1 MKKIISGCLTLSMVF
16 CLASGFTSAAE
27 EQNALERIQ
36 ESGKLVMATDAAWPP
51 FEFME
56 GEDVVGVDVA
66 IAQDIADGLGVE
78 LEVINVAFD
87 SLSMYL
93 ENQEADIAIAAIT
106 VTEDRQEVMEF
117 SEPYT
122 DTYQYIVVKEDDD
135 SVETIED
142 LAGYI
147 IGVHLGTTGDFLASD
162 EVNMGVLAGT
172 GASVQQYKDLT
183 VAALGLNAGDVQ
195 AIVCDK
201 LLAEN
206 LCEVNEGL
214 KCFEAVYE
222 DGSST
227 NEQYAIAANK
237 GETELIEAINE
248 IVQPLKEDG
257 TIDQYILDYTE
268 RASLAEEDNADEAAA
283 DETEAVA
290 EETEAAAEET
300 EAAAEETEAAADETE
315 AAAEETEAVAEETE
329 AAAE

>member
-1 MKKIISGCLTLSMVF
+1 MKKIISGCITLSMVC
-16 CLASGFTSAAE
+16 CLACGITSMAE

-66 IAQDIADGLGVE
+66 IAQDIADALGVE

-135 SVETIED
+135 NVQTIED

-195 AIVCDK
+195 AIVCDR

-206 LCEVNEGL
+206 LCEVNDGL

-237 GETELIEAINE
+237 GETELIDAINE
-248 IVQPLKEDG
+248 IIGPMKEDG

-268 RASLAEEDNADEAAA
+268 RASLAEDEDAEATTEAAA
-283 DETEAVA
+283 DETEAAEETEAAADETEAA

-300 EAAAEETEAAADETE
+300 EAAAEDTTEAAE
-315 AAAEETEAVAEETE
+315 
-329 AAAE
+329 

>member
-1 MKKIISGCLTLSMVF
+1 MKKIISGCITLSMVC
-16 CLASGFTSAAE
+16 CLACGITSMAE

-66 IAQDIADGLGVE
+66 IAQDIADALGVE

-135 SVETIED
+135 NVQTIED

-195 AIVCDK
+195 AIVCDR

-206 LCEVNEGL
+206 LCEVNDGL

-237 GETELIEAINE
+237 GETELIDAINE
-248 IVQPLKEDG
+248 IIGPMKEDG

-268 RASLAEEDNADEAAA
+268 RASLAEDEDAEETTEAAA
-283 DETEAVA
+283 DETE
-290 EETEAAAEET
+290 
-300 EAAAEETEAAADETE
+300 AAEETEAAADETE
-315 AAAEETEAVAEETE
+315 AAEETE
-329 AAAE
+329 AAAEETEVAAEDTTEAAE

>member
-1 MKKIISGCLTLSMVF
+1 MKKIISGCITLSMVC
-16 CLASGFTSAAE
+16 CLACGITSMAE

-66 IAQDIADGLGVE
+66 IAQDIADALGVE

-135 SVETIED
+135 NVQTIED

-195 AIVCDK
+195 AIVCDR

-206 LCEVNEGL
+206 LCEVNDGL

-237 GETELIEAINE
+237 GETELIDAINE
-248 IVQPLKEDG
+248 IIGPMKEDG

-268 RASLAEEDNADEAAA
+268 RASLAEDEDAEETTEAAA
-283 DETEAVA
+283 DETEAAEETEAAADETEAA

-300 EAAAEETEAAADETE
+300 EAAAEDTTEAAE
-315 AAAEETEAVAEETE
+315 
-329 AAAE
+329 